1 MPLVDPEQHAGH
13 DVADKKAD
21 KGVKQ
26 VSVERNVVLHI
37 ENPFKREP
45 DLSSYSDPYGFA
57 PLPPG
62 LEVTPAKT
70 VDDDGFDSEDDA
82 AELERLGYVSD
93 PAFCFRQY
101 ARWEITPKGKS
112 HASDK
117 AEYLKRR
124 EAWARQQRQHER
136 DQFVREILIAVTS
149 ATVGSIVTRLIAG
162 RRCP

>member
-13 DVADKKAD
+13 DVADEKAD
-21 KGVKQ
+21 NSVKQ

-37 ENPFKREP
+37 ENPFKKEP
-45 DLSSYSDPYGFA
+45 DFSSYSDPYGFA

-62 LEVTPAKT
+62 LEATLAKM

-93 PAFCFRQY
+93 LTFYFRQY

-112 HASDK
+112 YASDK
-117 AEYLKRR
+117 AAYLERR
-124 EAWARQQRQHER
+124 EAWARQRRQDER
-136 DQFVREILIAVTS
+136 GRFIREILIA
-149 ATVGSIVTRLIAG
+149 AIGAAVGSIVTQLIAG
-162 RRCP
+162 R

>member
-1 MPLVDPEQHAGH
+1 M
-13 DVADKKAD
+13 ADKKAD

-37 ENPFKREP
+37 ENPFKKGP
-45 DLSSYSDPYGFA
+45 DFSSYSDPCGFA

-62 LEVTPAKT
+62 LEVTLAKM
-70 VDDDGFDSEDDA
+70 VDGGGFDSEDDA
-82 AELERLGYVSD
+82 AELERLGYVND
-93 PAFCFRQY
+93 LTFYFRQY

-112 HASDK
+112 YASDK

-136 DQFVREILIAVTS
+136 GQFVREILIAVIS
-149 ATVGSIVTRLIAG
+149 ATIGSIVTQLIAG
-162 RRCP
+162 R